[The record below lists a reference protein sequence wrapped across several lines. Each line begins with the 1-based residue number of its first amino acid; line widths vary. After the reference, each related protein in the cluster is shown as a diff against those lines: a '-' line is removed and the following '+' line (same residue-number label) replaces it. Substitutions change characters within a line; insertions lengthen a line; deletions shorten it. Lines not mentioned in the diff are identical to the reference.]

1 MRLLELTIVG
11 LVVPFI
17 GMAQTGP
24 YHPAATV
31 NGTNAIGYQ
40 SQSIEAWATGIDI
53 NRGRQD
59 ISIAGS
65 PLASFGTD
73 NAALGIADA
82 SVVSLGDGGVA
93 TLTFADPISNRPG
106 YDIAVFENAFYD
118 QQEKKYF
125 LELAT
130 VSVSSDGVNFF
141 SFQPHSLVDTAVQ
154 IGSFGTIDPTYI
166 NNLAGKYE
174 SGQGTPFDLEEL
186 NGITGLDIM
195 NVTHV
200 RVTDVVGSIDP
211 AWATY
216 DTAGNPIN
224 DPFPTD
230 FGSSGFDLDAVAI
243 VNQNTG
249 IESNSIPHW
258 LIFNSLQGQFYI
270 QTTED
275 VELSIYSL
283 TGESVMQKSLQS
295 GEYYIPHTISNTGIY
310 IVHVTS
316 NRESYATK
324 CVIRY

>member
-1 MRLLELTIVG
+1 MRLLELTIIG
-11 LVVPFI
+11 LVVPLI
-17 GMAQTGP
+17 GVAQTGP

-31 NGTNAIGYQ
+31 SGTNAIGFQ
-40 SQSIEAWATGIDI
+40 SEFIEAWATGVEI
-53 NRGRQD
+53 NRGLQD
-59 ISIAGS
+59 ISNGSS
-65 PLASFGTD
+65 PLASFGVD
-73 NAALGIADA
+73 NDAVGIADA
-82 SVVSLGDGGVA
+82 SVVSLGDGGSA
-93 TLTFADPISNRPG
+93 TLTFAEPISDRPG
-106 YDIAVFENAFYD
+106 YDIAVFENAFYN
-118 QQEKKYF
+118 QQEQKYF
-125 LELAT
+125 IELAT

-141 SFQPHSLVDTAVQ
+141 RFQPHSLIDTTAQ

-186 NGITGLDIM
+186 SGIAGLDIM
-195 NVTHV
+195 NITHV

-243 VNQNTG
+243 VNQNTS
-249 IESNSIPHW
+249 IESISTPNW
-258 LIFNSLQGQFYI
+258 VCFNSLQGHFYI
-270 QTTED
+270 RVTEQ

-283 TGESVMQKSLQS
+283 TGESVMQKGLQI
-295 GEYYIPHTISNTGIY
+295 GEHYIPHTISNTGIY

-316 NRESYATK
+316 ARESYATK
-324 CVIRY
+324 CVIR